1 MEEKVKVIK
10 LNEKEESFR
19 KLAVMFD
26 VGKTQINNIIKDK
39 ENIRQNLNLYSFSVQ
54 IIMIIDL

>member
-1 MEEKVKVIK
+1 MEVKVKVIK
-10 LNEKEESFR
+10 LNEKGESFR

-39 ENIRQNLNLYSFSVQ
+39 ENIRQNLNLYSFSV
-54 IIMIIDL
+54 